1 MLSKGFAQCDLMY
14 QSNRHYHS
22 RVFHWQYI
30 HGDYVLSKFINFFM
44 KDGEKG
50 KVVNQF
56 LKSMYFLKK
65 KFGINPVL
73 LLKFSILQHNLSF
86 QVSYKKF
93 GKKVFY
99 FTRFLDYKQQLNFCV
114 KRFVKIVK
122 EVQRRKKLS
131 QWKSLALVVLH
142 HVVSRQSKSGS
153 QFHVDP
159 YQQSLVQTRRQ
170 LVLVRRR
177 LKSLEYTQYKLKGI
191 FFRVNSSLDSLL
203 LDLSHLYS
211 WFTRFRQFLFGLQC
225 RKLDI
230 VYQISYLK
238 LKIAS
243 LSERRK
249 QAFKRNNFYLKFL
262 RPELNLFTQAVKYKK
277 GVVNIRPFFRYREEV
292 EKNVRLHN
300 FYNPSL
306 RHRKLFFRTSK
317 FGQSHSNE

>member
-1 MLSKGFAQCDLMY
+1 
-14 QSNRHYHS
+14 
-22 RVFHWQYI
+22 
-30 HGDYVLSKFINFFM
+30 
-44 KDGEKG
+44 
-50 KVVNQF
+50 
-56 LKSMYFLKK
+56 
-65 KFGINPVL
+65 
-73 LLKFSILQHNLSF
+73 
-86 QVSYKKF
+86 
-93 GKKVFY
+93 
-99 FTRFLDYKQQLNFCV
+99 
-114 KRFVKIVK
+114 
-122 EVQRRKKLS
+122 
-131 QWKSLALVVLH
+131 
-142 HVVSRQSKSGS
+142 
-153 QFHVDP
+153 
-159 YQQSLVQTRRQ
+159 LVQTRRQ

-238 LKIAS
+238 FKIAS

-317 FGQSHSNE
+317 FGQSRSNE